1 MTGMRW
7 KQTLISPEFSNI
19 GMDNCFICISHNN
32 VVISTLGLAFRILF
46 TVAIVFQFIN
56 IKVPICKLKDLQNGR
71 SYYMRLIIVQYCFI

>member
-1 MTGMRW
+1 M
-7 KQTLISPEFSNI
+7 KQTLISREFSNI
-19 GMDNCFICISHNN
+19 WMDYCFICISHIN

-56 IKVPICKLKDLQNGR
+56 IKVPICKLKDLQNGL